1 MAPHAD
7 NANGK
12 GDKEEVQHPSVFA
25 PLEPGI
31 SDAAAREEMPKF
43 PQ

>member
-7 NANGK
+7 NGTNDNG
-12 GDKEEVQHPSVFA
+12 DEVTHPSIFV

-31 SDAAAREEMPKF
+31 SDATAREEMPKF
-43 PQ
+43 PK